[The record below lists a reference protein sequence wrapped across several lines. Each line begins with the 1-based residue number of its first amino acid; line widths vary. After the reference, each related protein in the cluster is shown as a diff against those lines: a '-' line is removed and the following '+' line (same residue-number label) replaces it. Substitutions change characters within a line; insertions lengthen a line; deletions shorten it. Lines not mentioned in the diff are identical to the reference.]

1 MRNNYT
7 LEKFSNIGEFS
18 SIIQSM
24 DDYRVLPI
32 YAEYANRKISSD
44 RVWGMT
50 NITNNRITMA
60 VGKQYPVFGHRE
72 SLGVVCKDLQA
83 RQVNVHGSI
92 TTMGDTSFTKILFSD
107 LKVNDAKDG
116 IELGISF
123 KNPMGAKT
131 KFTGNGYTYRQ
142 VCSNGAGVKTLLPQL
157 EISESHTI
165 DMLNVVPMMIH
176 DFISKSLTMTDHLQH
191 LVKTAM
197 ETRVKFDSKEQLTQ
211 TMTNLYYNVS
221 ERHVKGIVS
230 NIGTLEPTR
239 MELFNASSFFTSHT
253 GISPTVRDDIDS
265 IAEQFLSTTRPIIPA
280 YMKKAIAPIV
290 VA

>member
-1 MRNNYT
+1 MRNTYN
-7 LEKFSNIGEFS
+7 LEKFSDIGEFS
-18 SIIQSM
+18 SIIDSM

-32 YAEYANRKISSD
+32 HAEYAGREISSE
-44 RVWGMT
+44 RVFGMT
-50 NITNNRITMA
+50 NISQNRITMA

-72 SLGVVCKDLQA
+72 SLGTVCKDLQA
-83 RQVNVHGSI
+83 RNVNIHGSV

-107 LKVNDAKDG
+107 LKVNDDKDG

-157 EISESHTI
+157 EISESHTV

-176 DFISKSLTMTDHLQH
+176 DFISKSLTMTNHLQH

-197 ETRVKFDSKEQLTQ
+197 ETKVVFESKEQMRTTLKN
-211 TMTNLYYNVS
+211 MYYNVS
-221 ERHVKGIVS
+221 ERHVNAIVG
-230 NIGTLEPTR
+230 NVDTLSPSR
-239 MELFNASSFFTSHT
+239 FELFNASSYFTSHT
-253 GISPTVRDDIDS
+253 GISPVVRDEIDS

-280 YMKKAIAPIV
+280 YMRKAIAPIV

>member
-1 MRNNYT
+1 MT
-7 LEKFSNIGEFS
+7 ASNH
-18 SIIQSM
+18 
-24 DDYRVLPI
+24 YPI
-32 YAEYANRKISSD
+32 
-44 RVWGMT
+44 W
-50 NITNNRITMA
+50 
-60 VGKQYPVFGHRE
+60 GHRE
-72 SLGVVCKDLQA
+72 SLGTVCKDLQA
-83 RQVNVHGSI
+83 RNVNIHGTV

-123 KNPMGAKT
+123 KNPMDKKT

-157 EISESHTI
+157 EISESHTV

-176 DFISKSLTMTDHLQH
+176 DFIGLSLTMTDHLQH

-197 ETRVKFDSKEQLTQ
+197 QTKVKFDSKEQLTQ

-239 MELFNASSFFTSHT
+239 MELFDASSFFTSHT
-253 GISPTVRDDIDS
+253 GISPIVRDEIDS

-280 YMKKAIAPIV
+280 YMRKAIAPIV